1 MSCYFR
7 HIKDILDEA
16 GIEVTPGNKKQID
29 QAIHQIVGVAY
40 KDCPAT
46 WKRLKQQIMGDE
58 QKRRDLARK
67 LQNTSFES

>member
-29 QAIHQIVGVAY
+29 QAIHQIVGTIY

-46 WKRLKQQIMGDE
+46 WKGLKQQIMDCE
-58 QKRRDLARK
+58 QKRQELIKK
-67 LQNTSFES
+67 LRAALL

>member
-16 GIEVTPGNKKQID
+16 GIKVTSSNKKQID
-29 QAIHQIVGVAY
+29 QAIHQIVGVGY

-46 WKRLKQQIMGDE
+46 WKRLKQQIIVDE
-58 QKRRDLARK
+58 QKRQDLIK
-67 LQNTSFES
+67 MLQNATL